1 MYYDYPPSSDEIKQ
15 GDIFLDIPRVAFSFS
30 ELLSIVE
37 EGKDKPVSISWEEI
51 LDKKKNV
58 AAILGVDS
66 VPAIV
71 ASQSCDAQS
80 KEHITLCEIV
90 ELTEIRAFNNY
101 EGWMS
106 KRRAEQ
112 LVEQNRKM
120 PGIFI
125 LSPDEQVGFSRRMAV
140 DFSRTI
146 GVYREDLKNFT
157 AKRKGRLKK
166 FACEHFR
173 EKLSHF
179 FHRYAWDEWY
189 ILSKEELNAHSD
201 YSKLESA
208 RLYDHQK

>member
-1 MYYDYPPSSDEIKQ
+1 MYYDYPPSSDEIEQ

-51 LDKKKNV
+51 LDKKKDV
-58 AAILGVDS
+58 AAILGIDS

-71 ASQSCDAQS
+71 ATQSCDAQR
-80 KEHITLCEIV
+80 KERITLCEIV
-90 ELTEIRAFNNY
+90 ALPEIEAFEKYERWSPQQRAKEL
-101 EGWMS
+101 
-106 KRRAEQ
+106 
-112 LVEQNRKM
+112 VHQNREM

-125 LSPDEQVGFSRRMAV
+125 LSPDEKMGFSGRMAV
-140 DFSRTI
+140 DFSSTI
-146 GVYREDLKNFT
+146 RVYREDLKNFT
-157 AKRKGRLKK
+157 AKRKGRLKE

-179 FHRYAWDEWY
+179 FHRYACDERY
-189 ILSKEELNAHSD
+189 ILNKEEVNAHPR
-201 YSKLESA
+201 YSKVESA

>member
-1 MYYDYPPSSDEIKQ
+1 MYYEYPPSSDEIGQ
-15 GDIFLDIPRVAFSFS
+15 GDIFLDIPRVGFSFS
-30 ELLSIVE
+30 ELTVLE
-37 EGKDKPVSISWEEI
+37 EGRQNPVSLTWEEI
-51 LDKKKNV
+51 VDDKKDV
-58 AAILGVDS
+58 AAVLGIDS

-71 ASQSCDAQS
+71 ATQSCDAQR

-90 ELTEIRAFNNY
+90 KMPEIKTFENY
-101 EGWMS
+101 ETWS
-106 KRRAEQ
+106 PKKRATE
-112 LVEQNRKM
+112 LVHQNRKM

-125 LSPDEQVGFSRRMAV
+125 LSPDEKIGFSGRMVV
-140 DFSRTI
+140 DLSSTI
-146 GVYREDLKNFT
+146 RVYREDLKNFI

-189 ILSKEELNAHSD
+189 VLNKEEVDAHPR
-201 YSKLESA
+201 YSSVESG

>member
-1 MYYDYPPSSDEIKQ
+1 MYYDYPPSSDEIGQ
-15 GDIFLDIPRVAFSFS
+15 GDIFLDIPRVGFSFS
-30 ELLSIVE
+30 ELAVLE
-37 EGKDKPVSISWEEI
+37 EGRQNPVSLTWEEI
-51 LDKKKNV
+51 VDTKRDV
-58 AAILGVDS
+58 AAILGIDS

-71 ASQSCDAQS
+71 ATQSCDAQR

-90 ELTEIRAFNNY
+90 KLPEIGTF
-101 EGWMS
+101 EKCETWS
-106 KRRAEQ
+106 QKRRAKE
-112 LVEQNRKM
+112 LVRQNREM

-125 LSPDEQVGFSRRMAV
+125 LSPDEKIGFSGRMVV
-140 DFSRTI
+140 DFSSTI
-146 GVYREDLKNFT
+146 RVYREDLKNFI

-189 ILSKEELNAHSD
+189 VLDKEEVDAHPR
-201 YSKLESA
+201 YSTVESG